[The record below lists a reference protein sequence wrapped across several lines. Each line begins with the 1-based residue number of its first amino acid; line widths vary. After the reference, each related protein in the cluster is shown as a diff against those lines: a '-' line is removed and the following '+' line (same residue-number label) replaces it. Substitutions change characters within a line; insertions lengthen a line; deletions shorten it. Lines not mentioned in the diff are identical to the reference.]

1 MDPSGSIRP
10 GNVRNDRKTANLVS
24 DRDAGGQEGSVSSQR
39 SANHHEGDEAEKT
52 RVARAARI
60 RAARAFA
67 GLDQADFAKA
77 LGVSVVTVKRME
89 SGKRETSLDDLHLL
103 ADLCGVPRE
112 FMAEGFASGSAA
124 QISVADELQE
134 MRESLIQAL
143 DTRMDALTEALL
155 TRDEALATSRQAIE
169 RLRSRVTHGDAGD

>member
-1 MDPSGSIRP
+1 
-10 GNVRNDRKTANLVS
+10 
-24 DRDAGGQEGSVSSQR
+24 VSSQR
-39 SANHHEGDEAEKT
+39 SASHHEGDEAEKT

-89 SGKRETSLDDLHLL
+89 GGKRETSLDDLHLL

-112 FMAEGFASGSAA
+112 FMAEGFAPGSLA
-124 QISVADELQE
+124 QSAVVDELHE
-134 MRESLIQAL
+134 LREAFLAAL
-143 DTRMDALTEALL
+143 DSRMDALTEALL
-155 TRDEALATSRQAIE
+155 TRDEALATSRQAME
-169 RLRSRVTHGDAGD
+169 RLRDRVAHNDD